1 MHTRSGNV
9 GGRDADAEPTGMC
22 SLAVPG
28 TSVQEEPRCLHY
40 VAAMVAPMGIVCIIC
55 AFLNFYEHH
64 MPTGTDSMARRHEVI
79 ADIIAGQAV
88 GSQAQLGRLLA
99 ERGIRVTQSC
109 ISRDLS
115 VIGAVKRGRAYS
127 VASSD
132 ISEGDRQTLATYV
145 RGLANAGP
153 NLAIVRT
160 ATGAA
165 QRVALFLD
173 RCGWPE
179 IVATVAGDDTIFV
192 ATRNRDEQRVLLAR
206 LRHEMAPA
214 SS

>member
-1 MHTRSGNV
+1 
-9 GGRDADAEPTGMC
+9 
-22 SLAVPG
+22 
-28 TSVQEEPRCLHY
+28 
-40 VAAMVAPMGIVCIIC
+40 
-55 AFLNFYEHH
+55 
-64 MPTGTDSMARRHEVI
+64 MARRHQVI
-79 ADIIAGQAV
+79 ADIIEGQAV
-88 GSQAQLGRLLA
+88 ASQAQLGRLLA

-115 VIGAVKRGRAYS
+115 VLGAVKQGRAYS
-127 VASSD
+127 VAASD
-132 ISEGDRQTLATYV
+132 VSAGDRQMLATYA

-165 QRVALFLD
+165 QRIALFLD
-173 RCGWPE
+173 RCAWPE
-179 IVATVAGDDTIFV
+179 VVATVAGDDTIFV

-206 LRHEMAPA
+206 LRREMPPV

>member
-1 MHTRSGNV
+1 MPNS
-9 GGRDADAEPTGMC
+9 AD
-22 SLAVPG
+22 
-28 TSVQEEPRCLHY
+28 
-40 VAAMVAPMGIVCIIC
+40 
-55 AFLNFYEHH
+55 N
-64 MPTGTDSMARRHEVI
+64 MARRQEVI
-79 ADIIAGQAV
+79 AEIIQRQPV
-88 GSQAQLGRLLA
+88 GSQAQLGQLLS

-115 VIGAVKRGRAYS
+115 VLGAVKRGRAYS

-132 ISEGDRQTLATYV
+132 ISEDDRQMLATYA
-145 RGLANAGP
+145 RGLARAGP

-165 QRVALFLD
+165 QRIALFLD
-173 RCGWPE
+173 RCSWRE

-206 LRHEMAPA
+206 LRREMAPA

>member
-1 MHTRSGNV
+1 
-9 GGRDADAEPTGMC
+9 
-22 SLAVPG
+22 
-28 TSVQEEPRCLHY
+28 
-40 VAAMVAPMGIVCIIC
+40 
-55 AFLNFYEHH
+55 
-64 MPTGTDSMARRHEVI
+64 MPAGTDNMAHRHEVI
-79 ADIIAGQAV
+79 EDIIQGQTVA
-88 GSQAQLGRLLA
+88 SQAQLGRLLA

-132 ISEGDRQTLATYV
+132 ISEGDRQMLATYG

-153 NLAIVRT
+153 NLAVVRT
-160 ATGAA
+160 AAGAA
-165 QRVALFLD
+165 QRIALFLD

-206 LRHEMAPA
+206 LRREMAPVP
-214 SS
+214 S

>member
-1 MHTRSGNV
+1 
-9 GGRDADAEPTGMC
+9 
-22 SLAVPG
+22 
-28 TSVQEEPRCLHY
+28 
-40 VAAMVAPMGIVCIIC
+40 
-55 AFLNFYEHH
+55 
-64 MPTGTDSMARRHEVI
+64 MPTGTDNMARRHEVI
-79 ADIIAGQAV
+79 ADIIAGQTV

-115 VIGAVKRGRAYS
+115 VMGAVKRGRAYA

-132 ISEGDRQTLATYV
+132 ISDEDRQMLGAYG

-192 ATRNRDEQRVLLAR
+192 ATRDRDEQRVLLAR
-206 LRHEMAPA
+206 LRREMAPA

>member
-1 MHTRSGNV
+1 
-9 GGRDADAEPTGMC
+9 
-22 SLAVPG
+22 
-28 TSVQEEPRCLHY
+28 
-40 VAAMVAPMGIVCIIC
+40 
-55 AFLNFYEHH
+55 
-64 MPTGTDSMARRHEVI
+64 MPAGTDNMAHRHEVI
-79 ADIIAGQAV
+79 TDIIQGQSVA
-88 GSQAQLGRLLA
+88 SQAQLGRLLA

-115 VIGAVKRGRAYS
+115 VIGAIKRGRAYS
-127 VASSD
+127 VAFSD
-132 ISEGDRQTLATYV
+132 ISEGDRQMLAAYA

-165 QRVALFLD
+165 QRIALFLD

-192 ATRNRDEQRVLLAR
+192 ATRNRDEQRLLLAR
-206 LRHEMAPA
+206 LRREMAAA

>member
-1 MHTRSGNV
+1 MP
-9 GGRDADAEPTGMC
+9 A
-22 SLAVPG
+22 G
-28 TSVQEEPRCLHY
+28 THS
-40 VAAMVAPMGIVCIIC
+40 MV
-55 AFLNFYEHH
+55 
-64 MPTGTDSMARRHEVI
+64 RRHEVI
-79 ADIIAGQAV
+79 ADIIRGQAV
-88 GSQAQLGRLLA
+88 ASQAQLGRLLA

-115 VIGAVKRGRAYS
+115 VMGAVKRGRAYS
-127 VASSD
+127 VAVSD
-132 ISEGDRQTLATYV
+132 ISDGDRQMLATYA

-160 ATGAA
+160 GAGAA
-165 QRVALFLD
+165 QRIALFLD

-206 LRHEMAPA
+206 LRREMAPV

>member
-1 MHTRSGNV
+1 
-9 GGRDADAEPTGMC
+9 
-22 SLAVPG
+22 
-28 TSVQEEPRCLHY
+28 
-40 VAAMVAPMGIVCIIC
+40 
-55 AFLNFYEHH
+55 
-64 MPTGTDSMARRHEVI
+64 MARRHEVI
-79 ADIIAGQAV
+79 EDIIQGQAV
-88 GSQAQLGRLLA
+88 ASQAQLGRLLA

-115 VIGAVKRGRAYS
+115 VMGAVKRGRAYS

-132 ISEGDRQTLATYV
+132 ISEGDRQMLATYA
-145 RGLANAGP
+145 RSLTNAGP

-160 ATGAA
+160 GAGAA
-165 QRVALFLD
+165 QRIALFLD

-206 LRHEMAPA
+206 LRREMAPV

>member
-1 MHTRSGNV
+1 MPSN
-9 GGRDADAEPTGMC
+9 ADK
-22 SLAVPG
+22 
-28 TSVQEEPRCLHY
+28 
-40 VAAMVAPMGIVCIIC
+40 
-55 AFLNFYEHH
+55 
-64 MPTGTDSMARRHEVI
+64 MARRQETISEIIRREV
-79 ADIIAGQAV
+79 V
-88 GSQAQLGRLLA
+88 SSQAQLSELLA
-99 ERGIRVTQSC
+99 ARGIRVTQSC

-115 VIGAVKRGRAYS
+115 MLGAVKRGRAYT

-132 ISEGDRQTLATYV
+132 LSQGDRQVLATYA
-145 RGLANAGP
+145 RGLARAGP

-165 QRVALFLD
+165 QRIALFLD

-206 LRHEMAPA
+206 LRREIGPA
-214 SS
+214 ST

>member
-1 MHTRSGNV
+1 M
-9 GGRDADAEPTGMC
+9 
-22 SLAVPG
+22 
-28 TSVQEEPRCLHY
+28 HY
-40 VAAMVAPMGIVCIIC
+40 VAAGVVLAGIVCIIC
-55 AFLNFYEHH
+55 AFFYYYEHL

-79 ADIIAGQAV
+79 ADIIAGQTV

-165 QRVALFLD
+165 QRIALFLD

-192 ATRNRDEQRVLLAR
+192 ATRNRDEQQVLLAR
-206 LRHEMAPA
+206 LRREMAPV